1 MRIWKGVSAHF
12 ISKIEQK
19 VKKRK
24 SSYTWSSIP
33 VSHKSVKTCLN
44 TATSVVCLF
53 RKHCILVTDTASA
66 AVGGGGRGTL
76 QQLDWISR
84 GWGGA
89 EGALRLLA
97 PGAGQQVRVD
107 EDYQNTSGQPC
118 PAEGRGGGERGEQ
131 GFLAHRPSATGWG
144 GRRTSTSCQIT
155 LSCPYDIQRKNAW
168 KENSADAVIT
178 VIMWYWTRHLSFWKR
193 VGNVY
198 QNPLSCNLSYLWVNM
213 TWDQDILNELVNGM
227 KTERTLLLCSKY
239 RSFIRFGSQM
249 E

>member
-1 MRIWKGVSAHF
+1 MFSQSQHLDYLEGDRGLLVSLKPLHSSAFIHSRGNRPLSIIWAHGPHVISIWTRRVKWGSVCTCANVCARLGKLSGTRRDECRCVLVEFAGMRGNEKENLNGAHF

-19 VKKRK
+19 VKKKLK

-44 TATSVVCLF
+44 TATSAVCLF
-53 RKHCILVTDTASA
+53 RKHCILVKDTASA

-107 EDYQNTSGQPC
+107 EDYQNTSGQSC
-118 PAEGRGGGERGEQ
+118 PAEGRGGYGGGGSRGSW
-131 GFLAHRPSATGWG
+131 LTGLQPQDGAAG
-144 GRRTSTSCQIT
+144 G
-155 LSCPYDIQRKNAW
+155 L
-168 KENSADAVIT
+168 
-178 VIMWYWTRHLSFWKR
+178 
-193 VGNVY
+193 
-198 QNPLSCNLSYLWVNM
+198 PLPV
-213 TWDQDILNELVNGM
+213 
-227 KTERTLLLCSKY
+227 R
-239 RSFIRFGSQM
+239 
-249 E
+249 